1 MSLVIGNEWNLLF
14 ASNPKLHA
22 FAVAK
27 DGSIIWQTDNW
38 NLVEDIDGI
47 LQSVQESSSQV
58 SAGGVKYARVSSS
71 DSSYAATA
79 AQNKGHLL
87 LVRIDENSWAIAF
100 AAPSAVPD
108 LAIIDVK
115 KTAIQLKGHI

>member
-14 ASNPKLHA
+14 ANNPKLHA

-27 DGSIIWQTDNW
+27 GGAIIWQTDNW

-47 LQSVQESSSQV
+47 LKSVQDSSSQI
-58 SAGGVKYARVSSS
+58 SAGGVKYARVSYS

-115 KTAIQLKGHI
+115 KTAVQLKGHI